1 MPERD
6 KEPREI
12 YTNSVNLAASLY
24 EFVFHFGLTT
34 PEWEENPEQKGL
46 VARVRMSPQH
56 AKALYIMLGTHLEAY
71 EEKFQSISLPDDLRK
86 HLAGEE
92 E

>member
-1 MPERD
+1 MPER
-6 KEPREI
+6 EQEI
-12 YTNSVNLAASLY
+12 RDVYTNSVNVAASLY

-34 PEWEENPEQKGL
+34 PEWEAHPEDKDL

-56 AKALYIMLGTHLEAY
+56 AKALHTILGAHLDAY
-71 EEKFQSISLPDDLRK
+71 EEKFQEISLPEELRSR
-86 HLAGEE
+86 LAGEE